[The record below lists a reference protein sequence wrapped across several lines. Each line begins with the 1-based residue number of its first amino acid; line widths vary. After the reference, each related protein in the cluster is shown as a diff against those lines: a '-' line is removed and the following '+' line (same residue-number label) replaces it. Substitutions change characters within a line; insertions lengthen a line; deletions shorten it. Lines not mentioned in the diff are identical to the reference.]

1 MYHKRLVFAA
11 ACVDI
16 FVFGIG
22 VISLGSILP
31 FLTEKFGLDDLA
43 KGTLASLLPLGI
55 LTGSLV
61 FGPVV
66 DKYSY
71 KNLLSLSLFLNILG
85 LELIAWANSFF
96 FLGLAFFLIGWGGG
110 MINGATS
117 ALVSDISEDHGEH
130 KGANLSLFG
139 VFFGLGTLGMP
150 VIIRFLSEVYDIN
163 QIVAGVGFFM
173 VLPLIFNMILTY
185 PKPKQEQ
192 SIPIKQFFILMK
204 NRLLLLFGFVLFFQ
218 SGLEGM
224 TNNWTTSYLI
234 EVIQVDEQQ
243 ALLSLTIYVGIFT
256 IGRFIAGLL
265 LKIVSSQ
272 KVLIVAVFSA
282 LLGGVLALI
291 AKDLTFYTI
300 GLLFV
305 GLGLS
310 GGFPIVLG
318 MVGDRFP
325 TWTGTAFGV
334 VFSIALI
341 GNIIIN
347 YLTGVAAEI
356 WTISTFPVVYVISVL
371 LMLMLMLFTLKRS
384 DQRAG

>member
-1 MYHKRLVFAA
+1 MYNKKLVFAA

-16 FVFGIG
+16 LVFGIG

-31 FLTEKFGLDDLA
+31 FLTERFVLDDLS

-71 KNLLSLSLFLNILG
+71 KNLLSLSILLNILG
-85 LELIAWANSFF
+85 FELIAFADSFF

-117 ALVSDISEDHGEH
+117 ALVSDISEDHGEN

-139 VFFGLGTLGMP
+139 VFFGVGALGMP
-150 VIIRFLSEVYDIN
+150 FIISFLSTRFETDI
-163 QIVAGVGFFM
+163 IVAGIGSAMIVAL
-173 VLPLIFNMILTY
+173 VLNLALTF
-185 PKPKQEQ
+185 PKPKQAQ
-192 SIPIKQFFILMK
+192 SIALNQFFQLLK
-204 NRLLLLFGFVLFFQ
+204 NKVLLLFGFILFFQ
-218 SGLEGM
+218 SGMEGL

-234 EVIQVDEQQ
+234 EVIKVDEQR
-243 ALLSLTIYVGIFT
+243 ALMSLTIYGGIFT
-256 IGRFIAGLL
+256 VGRLIIGML
-265 LKIVSSQ
+265 LKIISANT
-272 KVLIVAVFSA
+272 VLIASVI
-282 LLGGVLALI
+282 LA
-291 AKDLTFYTI
+291 
-300 GLLFV
+300 
-305 GLGLS
+305 LS
-310 GGFPIVLG
+310 GGILTLVAGNIGIHTVGLLCIGIGLAAGFPIILG

-325 TWTGTAFGV
+325 SWTGTAFGV

-356 WTISTFPVVYVISVL
+356 WTIVTFPIVYVISGIF
-371 LMLMLMLFTLKRS
+371 MLILILVSFRLAEQPK
-384 DQRAG
+384 

>member
-1 MYHKRLVFAA
+1 MYNKKLIFAT

-16 FVFGIG
+16 LVFGIG

-31 FLTEKFGLDDLA
+31 FLTDKFGLADMA

-71 KNLLSLSLFLNILG
+71 KNLLTLSIVLNIMG
-85 LELIAWANSFF
+85 LELIAWTNSFF

-117 ALVSDISEDHGEH
+117 ALVSDISEDHGEN

-150 VIIRFLSEVYDIN
+150 VIISFLSEKYETH
-163 QIVAGVGFFM
+163 QIVAGIGLAM
-173 VLPLIFNMILTY
+173 ILPLAFNLILAF
-185 PKPKQEQ
+185 PKPKQAQ
-192 SIPIKQFFILMK
+192 SIAIKQFLSLAK
-204 NRLLLLFGFVLFFQ
+204 NKLLLLFGFVLFFQ
-218 SGLEGM
+218 SGLEGI

-234 EVIQVDEQQ
+234 EVIKVEEKL
-243 ALLSLTIYVGIFT
+243 ALLTLTIYGGIFT
-256 IGRFIAGLL
+256 VGRIIIGLL
-265 LKIVSSQ
+265 LKRLSAK
-272 KVLIVAVFSA
+272 KVLTGAVLLA
-282 LLGGVLALI
+282 LAGGVITNYAG
-291 AKDLTFYTI
+291 DLTMYII
-300 GLLFV
+300 GLFCI
-305 GLGLS
+305 GIGLS

-325 TWTGTAFGV
+325 SWTGTAFGV
-334 VFSIALI
+334 VFSVALI

-347 YLTGVAAEI
+347 YLTGVAAEV
-356 WTISTFPVVYVISVL
+356 WTIIVFPIVYIISAMFMVIF
-371 LMLMLMLFTLKRS
+371 LFFALRNA
-384 DQRAG
+384 D